1 MVNKGK
7 YCIYDT
13 KKKFE
18 SLEKHDLQIQ
28 NDKQFKIR

>member
-13 KKKFE
+13 KKFD
-18 SLEKHDLQIQ
+18 SLENHDLQIQ
-28 NDKQFKIR
+28 NDRQFKVR